1 MIIPSLL
8 LAGLESAV
16 NRYLALDPATLA
28 RLAPL
33 SGKVVALELRGLN
46 LTFYMAPN
54 AGGLQLLGD
63 YAGLPD
69 TVISGAPFSLA
80 RLGIARGERGAL
92 FKGDVQV
99 RGDVEAGQRFEA
111 VLREIDIDWEEQLS
125 RLVGDVAAHQ
135 MGVALRG
142 MRAWGAQGLDNLGR
156 DAADYLQEESS
167 QLPSRE
173 EVSEFL
179 AAVDGVRS
187 DADRLTAR
195 VKRIEAWLAPR
206 DAS

>member
-1 MIIPSLL
+1 MIPALL

-46 LTFYMAPN
+46 LTFYLAPH
-54 AGGLQLLGD
+54 AGGLHLLGD
-63 YAGLPD
+63 YAGTPD

-80 RLGIARGERGAL
+80 RLGAGRERGAL

-99 RGDVEAGQRFEA
+99 RGDVEVGQRVEA

-156 DAADYLQEESS
+156 DAADYLQEESG
-167 QLPSRE
+167 QLPRRE
-173 EVSEFL
+173 ELDEFL
-179 AAVDGVRS
+179 AAVDAVRS
-187 DADRLTAR
+187 DVDRLAAR
-195 VKRIEAWLAPR
+195 VKRLETRLAPGE
-206 DAS
+206 AP